1 MLIVE
6 DCIGTMT
13 LKHRTT
19 IKSNMDVHDL
29 ERLSIFTPRHKLK
42 LMSSAFIAVL
52 HLILHLD
59 TN

>member
-1 MLIVE
+1 MYI
-6 DCIGTMT
+6 IS
-13 LKHRTT
+13 K
-19 IKSNMDVHDL
+19 KNMDVHDL